1 VTSNRAQI
9 PLILYSN
16 KTLRQMP
23 PRYFDLVGLIS
34 LAGLATGIAGA
45 ITSLHGSGL
54 DITFSIDA
62 TVMVAVSLFLLCFVM
77 MLLAL
82 GYLHHKARTHKLY
95 TATEKNILTAV
106 AVVSPFLLI
115 RLVDAVIADYGKDL
129 RYFSDFGDETI
140 YLCMAVLEEIVIMM
154 ICLVVGFSMPPI
166 PAETGRG

>member
-1 VTSNRAQI
+1 
-9 PLILYSN
+9 
-16 KTLRQMP
+16 MP
-23 PRYFDLVGLIS
+23 PRYFDLVGVIS

-95 TATEKNILTAV
+95 TATEKKILTAV

-115 RLVDAVIADYGKDL
+115 RLVDAAIADYGKDL

-154 ICLVVGFSMPPI
+154 ICLVVGFSIPPI